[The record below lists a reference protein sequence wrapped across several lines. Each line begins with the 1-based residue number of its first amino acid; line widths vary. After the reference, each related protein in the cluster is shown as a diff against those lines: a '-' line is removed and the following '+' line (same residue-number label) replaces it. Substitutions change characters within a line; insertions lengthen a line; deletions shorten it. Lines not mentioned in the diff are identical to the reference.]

1 MSGHLVDLYDWSH
14 TIASFLLWLGSLPL
28 ELGNWVAINLTG
40 APAPGPLTGVI
51 GFLTSDGITSLTAA
65 IIAINIMLVW
75 AAALHL
81 FTLMWIER
89 KLYSRLQD
97 RRGIMIGLG
106 SFDFL
111 ASTLGRIP
119 LIGRP
124 FRRPSHL
131 GTGYLQNLADGIK
144 LIQKEVIT
152 PTNADRWMFHVAPV
166 LIAVSTLMAFVALP
180 WSEGMWLMGSYET
193 RPLGCV
199 TDCTSVPVNPWGIL
213 FILAVFSIAP
223 LGILI
228 AGWASNNKYTLI
240 GGMRAAAQLM
250 SYEIPLALSVIAIVV
265 FSGTLDPFELVRRQT
280 ERPFTFGLWTIDFL
294 PNWYILNPILWIA
307 FIVFF
312 ISVIAE
318 AERIPFDIP
327 EAEAELVEGWTTEYS
342 GMRFGLVFAFKWL
355 RALIGAGLISI
366 LFLGGWTG
374 PAFVTLGVENITTP
388 QAESIY
394 ILPQEFWFS
403 LRVYIIFIVFVWIGW
418 SVPRVRIDQI
428 LNIGWRRLV
437 PLSLLATL
445 LAAGARAWLGGF

>member
-1 MSGHLVDLYDWSH
+1 VTGHLIDLYAWSY
-14 TIASFLLWLGSLPL
+14 ALANFVLWLTALPVQGIAAIANVATGSVPD
-28 ELGNWVAINLTG
+28 
-40 APAPGPLTGVI
+40 PLTGTLV
-51 GFLTSDGITSLTAA
+51 FLDSEPLTAFVA
-65 IIAINIMLVW
+65 VIIEINIMLVW
-75 AAALHL
+75 AAALNL

-111 ASTLGRIP
+111 AATLGRIP
-119 LIGRP
+119 LLGRP

-152 PTNADRWMFHVAPV
+152 PARADKWMFHAAPV
-166 LIAVSTLMAFVALP
+166 IIAVSTLMAFVALP
-180 WSEGMWLMGSYET
+180 WSEGMWIMGSYET
-193 RPLGCV
+193 RIVGGVSTP
-199 TDCTSVPVNPWGIL
+199 VPVNPWGIL

-250 SYEIPLALSVIAIVV
+250 SYEIPLALCVIAVVV
-265 FSGTLDPFELVRRQT
+265 FSGTLDPFELVRRQS
-280 ERPFTFGLWTIDFL
+280 ERPFTFGQWTIPWL
-294 PNWYILNPILWIA
+294 PNWYVLNPLMWIA

-318 AERIPFDIP
+318 SERIPFDIP

-355 RALIGAGLISI
+355 RALVGAGLISI
-366 LFLGGWTG
+366 LFLGGWSG
-374 PAFVTLGVENITTP
+374 PTFVTLGAPNLADITATY
-388 QAESIY
+388 SIP
-394 ILPQEFWFS
+394 ILPQEFWFV
-403 LRVYIIFIVFVWIGW
+403 LRVYIIFVVFVWIGW
-418 SVPRVRIDQI
+418 SVPRIRIDQI
-428 LNIGWRRLV
+428 LNIGWKRLV
-437 PLSLLATL
+437 PLSLLAIL
-445 LAAGARAWLGGF
+445 LGAGARAWLGGF

>member
-1 MSGHLVDLYDWSH
+1 VSGHLVDLYGWSYAL
-14 TIASFLLWLGSLPL
+14 ASFVLYLSSLPV
-28 ELGNWVAINLTG
+28 EAIAGIANAATG
-40 APAPGPLTGVI
+40 SIPEPLTGTLVLLRSPE
-51 GFLTSDGITSLTAA
+51 LTGLVALIL
-65 IIAINIMLVW
+65 AINIMLIW
-75 AAALHL
+75 AAALQL

-111 ASTLGRIP
+111 RSTIGRIP
-119 LIGRP
+119 VLGRP
-124 FRRPSHL
+124 FRRASHL

-152 PTNADRWMFHVAPV
+152 PASADKWMFHLAPV
-166 LIAVSTLMAFVALP
+166 IITISTLMAFVALP
-180 WSEGMWLMGSYET
+180 WSDGFWLMGSYEYRIVNGVPT
-193 RPLGCV
+193 L
-199 TDCTSVPVNPWGIL
+199 VPVNPWGIL

-250 SYEIPLALSVIAIVV
+250 SYEIPLALCVIAVVV
-265 FSGTLDPFELVRRQT
+265 FSGTLDPFELVRRQA
-280 ERPFTFGLWTIDFL
+280 EPFRFGPWTIGFL
-294 PNWYILNPILWIA
+294 PNWYAFNPLLWIA
-307 FIVFF
+307 FAVFF

-318 AERIPFDIP
+318 SERIPFDIP

-355 RALIGAGLISI
+355 RALVGAGLISI
-366 LFLGGWTG
+366 LFLGGWSG
-374 PAFVTLGVENITTP
+374 PVFATVDAPNIMTP
-388 QAESIY
+388 AADTYPIP
-394 ILPQEFWFS
+394 ILPQEVWFI
-403 LRVYIIFIVFVWIGW
+403 LRLYIIFIVFVWIGW
-418 SVPRVRIDQI
+418 SVPRIRIDQI

-437 PLSLLATL
+437 PLSLLSIL
-445 LAAGARAWLGGF
+445 LAAVARAWLGGF